1 MKRDF
6 RDRAA
11 TPRGS
16 VASPAHQARLLVAA
30 TVLAALAGCAT
41 TQPAAAV
48 RPTAPAWRAPA
59 PQPYQVRPQPLPFI
73 PTPLAVRPRSS
84 WADTS
89 PMLSRLDPMGTPWRI
104 TVHHEG
110 SDTDDLFSE
119 SGVAERLRTITKVQ
133 EQSVGEGGLG
143 AGDLAYHFVIDR
155 SGRIWEGRSLSW
167 QGAHAGNGTA
177 NTGNIGVVL
186 LGNFDVQEPT
196 ASQLLSLRQLLANL
210 CQRYTVRPENIYG
223 HDEVKTQYGLP
234 STRCPGR
241 YLSAWLRSY
250 RWQSAWS
257 RAAH

>member
-6 RDRAA
+6 RDRSRPPQELVGPPLL
-11 TPRGS
+11 PRTL
-16 VASPAHQARLLVAA
+16 LLVAA
-30 TVLAALAGCAT
+30 VSAAVLTGCAT
-41 TQPAAAV
+41 TQPVSTVRRAV
-48 RPTAPAWRAPA
+48 VP
-59 PQPYQVRPQPLPFI
+59 PQPYQVKPQPLPFI
-73 PTPLAVRPRSS
+73 PTPLTVRPRSS

-89 PMLSRLDPMGTPWRI
+89 PMLTRLQPMGTPWRI

-110 SDTDDLFSE
+110 SDTDDLFTE
-119 SGVAERLRTITKVQ
+119 SAVAERLRTITKVQ

-155 SGRIWEGRSLSW
+155 SGRIWVGRSLSW
-167 QGAHAGNGTA
+167 QGAHAGNGAA